1 MLVVG
6 IDVAAEVHQ
15 VAVIDE
21 TESVVV
27 KPTALAEDAA
37 GCQKLFE
44 LLARAGARGGGDLPL
59 APGSAQP
66 ERTLVVMEATGHYW
80 QNLFAALVAEGYA
93 VALVNPLRTHPL
105 LPAKSWRG
113 PRPIASTT
121 CRSPALARRNAGLRP
136 ACRRRRPRNYVSWC
150 GCGRG

>member
-59 APGSAQP
+59 APASAQP

-93 VALVNPLRTHPL
+93 VALVNPLRTH
-105 LPAKSWRG
+105 RF
-113 PRPIASTT
+113 
-121 CRSPALARRNAGLRP
+121 
-136 ACRRRRPRNYVSWC
+136 CRRRAGADQDR
-150 GCGRG
+150 

>member
-27 KPTALAEDAA
+27 KPTPFAEDAA
-37 GCQKLFE
+37 GYQKLFE

-59 APGSAQP
+59 APASAQP

-80 QNLFAALVAEGYA
+80 QNSPSTDRLGF
-93 VALVNPLRTHPL
+93 
-105 LPAKSWRG
+105 
-113 PRPIASTT
+113 PRVHSL
-121 CRSPALARRNAGLRP
+121 SQRP
-136 ACRRRRPRNYVSWC
+136 EHRAC
-150 GCGRG
+150 

>member
-27 KPTALAEDAA
+27 KPTPFAEDAA
-37 GCQKLFE
+37 GYQKLFE

-59 APGSAQP
+59 APASAQP

-80 QNLFAALVAEGYA
+80 QNLFAALMAEGYA
-93 VALVNPLRTHPL
+93 VAWSTRCAPIA

-113 PRPIASTT
+113 PRPIASTA
-121 CRSPALARRNAGLRP
+121 CRSPALARRNARLRP
-136 ACRRRRPRNYVSWC
+136 ACRRRRPRNCVSWC

>member
-59 APGSAQP
+59 APVRA
-66 ERTLVVMEATGHYW
+66 
-80 QNLFAALVAEGYA
+80 
-93 VALVNPLRTHPL
+93 
-105 LPAKSWRG
+105 
-113 PRPIASTT
+113 
-121 CRSPALARRNAGLRP
+121 AGLRRAP
-136 ACRRRRPRNYVSWC
+136 VLAAGLRRAPVKPMIPSRE
-150 GCGRG
+150 